1 MPAALRLSLVDLA
14 FPAVVAVD
22 LLPAVVVVDL
32 VLPAIVV
39 VDLALP
45 AIVVVAL
52 PAVVAVDLTSYS
64 PVPSK
69 QGEQTEQNRQ
79 IAAIIRAGHKL
90 GRDPMMHVTCV
101 IPPWR
106 TPGNDSTND
115 NPPANATIT
124 TTPAAGTKARQ
135 RQLVHDDNRVKH
147 NGNGTHWHKAAS
159 NAVAHKPTSWPAT
172 ATTTDNN
179 NTADDAA
186 DDGGDATT
194 QQTAAAT

>member
-1 MPAALRLSLVDLA
+1 MPTALRLSLVDLA
-14 FPAVVAVD
+14 FPTVVAVD

-32 VLPAIVV
+32 VLPTIVV

-64 PVPSK
+64 PVPRCS
-69 QGEQTEQNRQ
+69 
-79 IAAIIRAGHKL
+79 
-90 GRDPMMHVTCV
+90 
-101 IPPWR
+101 
-106 TPGNDSTND
+106 
-115 NPPANATIT
+115 
-124 TTPAAGTKARQ
+124 AGTKARQ

-159 NAVAHKPTSWPAT
+159 NAVARKPTSWPAT
-172 ATTTDNN
+172 AMTTDNN

-186 DDGGDATT
+186 DDGGDTT
-194 QQTAAAT
+194 MQQTTAAT